1 MVIFDSRIVHRYLRK
16 MQDRVRRGQR
26 EPQLELGNQIPPQE
40 STSQDE
46 QPEILSVDP
55 NGTNASASGV
65 SPQQIT
71 VSDQEEQIPSIDT
84 VPLSTPQDIKVP
96 YSITVGLIIFGLF
109 IISFIVIM
117 VIRGVVNELPSLLRF
132 FANIFLAGI

>member
-1 MVIFDSRIVHRYLRK
+1 MCRHALSRYPIRQPRITFPALWYFPVLMVLSGVAMVIFDSRIVHRYLRK

-84 VPLSTPQDIKVP
+84 VP
-96 YSITVGLIIFGLF
+96 
-109 IISFIVIM
+109 
-117 VIRGVVNELPSLLRF
+117 
-132 FANIFLAGI
+132 